1 MSSDEKNTIS
11 KYQEIAD
18 IIKLIYSYT
27 DKVGWN
33 NSQISE
39 IFNTNGI
46 EKSKEDLQQLAQEGK
61 LTEEEL
67 QKYPNLMNAINSA
80 EFLGEKDSN
89 LKVFCD
95 DLNAG
100 VDAIE
105 DTGNAADSAAPSI
118 ASFDEAWL
126 NLKNTDD
133 SDLKGAA

>member
-1 MSSDEKNTIS
+1 M
-11 KYQEIAD
+11 
-18 IIKLIYSYT
+18 
-27 DKVGWN
+27 
-33 NSQISE
+33 
-39 IFNTNGI
+39 
-46 EKSKEDLQQLAQEGK
+46 AQEGK

-67 QKYPNLMNAINSA
+67 QKYPNLMNAINNA

-105 DTGNAADSAAPSI
+105 DTGNAADSAATSI

-133 SDLKGAA
+133 SDLKGAADDLLDLANAGQLTGNALEGLAGGQQLMNETGLSADELAQKLMVL

>member
-1 MSSDEKNTIS
+1 MKKIQFQNI
-11 KYQEIAD
+11 KKLPD

-105 DTGNAADSAAPSI
+105 DTGNAC
-118 ASFDEAWL
+118 
-126 NLKNTDD
+126 
-133 SDLKGAA
+133 